1 MGGYRKTRAARCTYF
16 GVVSD
21 PVLRVEHLSLQ
32 IGATPIVRDVTFSV
46 DAGESLAI
54 IGPNGAGKTL
64 LLRALI
70 GAVPF
75 EGTIQWKAGIR
86 IGYVPQKLDLSRDV
100 PITGFDFLRAKPGA
114 GAIGWSGLAAILADV
129 GLPTSIA
136 HLSIGSISG
145 GQFQWL
151 LVAFALVGHPDVL
164 LLDEPT
170 AGVDEPGQER
180 LNELVARL
188 QSERNMTVLLIS
200 HDLSVVFR
208 HATQVL
214 CLGREHV
221 CVGAPRTVLT
231 SERLSAIYGEEVAF
245 HVHETGEGT
254 ACRWQR

>member
-1 MGGYRKTRAARCTYF
+1 MT
-16 GVVSD
+16 D
-21 PVLRVEHLSLQ
+21 PLLRVEHLSLHV
-32 IGATPIVRDVTFSV
+32 GATPIVRDVTFSV
-46 DAGESLAI
+46 AAGESLAI

-64 LLRALI
+64 LFRALI

-75 EGTIQWKAGIR
+75 EGTIRWKAGIR
-86 IGYVPQKLDLSRDV
+86 IGYVPQKLDLTRDV

-114 GAIGWSGLAAILADV
+114 STIGGTGLAAILADV
-129 GLPTSIA
+129 GLPTAIA

-145 GQFQWL
+145 GQFQRL
-151 LVAFALVGHPDVL
+151 LVAFALVDHPDVL

-188 QSERNMTVLLIS
+188 QCERNMTVLLIS

-231 SERLSAIYGEEVAF
+231 SERLSAIYGEEVAL
-245 HVHETGEGT
+245 HVHDTGEGT